1 MSSLY
6 IVATPI
12 GNLDD
17 MTLRAIQVLRDVDV
31 VAAEDTRHSRSLLD
45 HFGITTR
52 LVSYRDHNEEA
63 STQGLLTLL
72 AEGQSIALISDAGTP
87 LISDPGYRLVQAALS
102 RGMQVIPIPGASAV
116 IAALC
121 VSGMATDR
129 FSFEGFLPAKQVAR
143 QSVFKALQ
151 QETQTL
157 VFYEAPHRIRDALLD
172 IGIVMGQ
179 DRRVTLARELTKRFE
194 QIWHGPVSEAIA
206 HIDARSI
213 PERGEFVL
221 LVAGMSSVKPSV
233 DQVEARRL
241 MALLLPEMPPRRAA
255 EIVSQITGEKKKIM
269 YELAVEMRQ
278 LDKLDPI

>member
-72 AEGQSIALISDAGTP
+72 AEGQAVALISDAGTP

-102 RGMQVIPIPGASAV
+102 SGIQVIPIPGASAV

-151 QETQTL
+151 RETQTL

-172 IGIVMGQ
+172 ICTVMGP

-194 QIWHGPVSEAIA
+194 QIWYGPVSEAIA

-213 PERGEFVL
+213 PERGEFDL

-233 DQVEARRL
+233 DQAEARRL

-255 EIVSQITGEKKKIM
+255 EIVSQMTGEKKKIM

>member
-72 AEGQSIALISDAGTP
+72 AEGQAVALISDAGTP

-102 RGMQVIPIPGASAV
+102 SGIQVIPIPGASAV

-121 VSGMATDR
+121 VSGMAIDR

-151 QETQTL
+151 RETQTL

-172 IGIVMGQ
+172 ICTVMGP

-194 QIWHGPVSEAIA
+194 QIWYGPVS
-206 HIDARSI
+206 
-213 PERGEFVL
+213 
-221 LVAGMSSVKPSV
+221 
-233 DQVEARRL
+233 
-241 MALLLPEMPPRRAA
+241 
-255 EIVSQITGEKKKIM
+255 
-269 YELAVEMRQ
+269 
-278 LDKLDPI
+278 